1 MRAIEPTLSGFA
13 TNGHDGVRSFY
24 EVYGPADARH
34 TLMML
39 PTWSLVHSRVWKM
52 QVPYFA
58 RHGLRVVTFDG
69 RGNGAS
75 DKPERG
81 YTAEDYARD
90 TVAVMD
96 AAGVDRAV
104 LVAFSAGGRWATH
117 VAVEHP
123 ERVERMVLIGPS
135 VYLQGLVRLPLE
147 AFLSAPPDREGWNKY
162 NAVHWQD
169 DYRDFTG
176 WFAEQVF
183 SEPHSTKGI
192 DDIVDWSG
200 GTTPETLIRT
210 VVEGLTPRM
219 REVWQSIA
227 CPVLIVHGSDDRV
240 APLSNSQALQAALP
254 HAELVVIDGGGH
266 APHLRDPVKVNLI
279 LRSYLEREAH
289 GAAKPEVAHVVG

>member
-1 MRAIEPTLSGFA
+1 MRAIEPTHSGYA
-13 TNGHDGVRSFY
+13 TNPHDGVRSFY
-24 EVYGPADARH
+24 EVFGPVDARR
-34 TLMML
+34 TLVMV
-39 PTWSLVHSRVWKM
+39 PSWSLVHSRVWKM

-58 RHGLRVVTFDG
+58 RHGMRVVIFDG

-75 DKPERG
+75 DKPDHG
-81 YTAEDYARD
+81 YTAEDFGRD

-104 LVAFSAGGRWATH
+104 LVGFSAGGRWATY
-117 VAVEHP
+117 VAVDHP

-135 VYLQGLVRLPLE
+135 VRLQGVARAQLE
-147 AFLSAPPDREGWNKY
+147 AFLSSPPDREGWNKY
-162 NAVHWQD
+162 NAVHWRD
-169 DYRDFTG
+169 DYRDFTA

-210 VVEGLTPRM
+210 VVEGSTPRM
-219 REVWQSIA
+219 SEMWQKIA
-227 CPVLIVHGSDDRV
+227 CPVLIIHGSDDRV
-240 APLSNSQALQAALP
+240 APLSNSHALQAALP

-266 APHLRDPVKVNLI
+266 APHMRDPVKVNLI

-289 GAAKPEVAHVVG
+289 GVARPEVAHVVG